1 MVLSISKKSNTNS
14 KFTNK
19 CKSKKIAK
27 KSKLNSRFKCESITQ
42 KKPAINSKSISKLVG
57 NHKLQNSAINSKSN
71 TKFMDTH
78 TLNKK
83 HGLNICPRKS
93 SSLVVALSGVPSTGK
108 TTLAKKWCLKF
119 GWQYVSL
126 NDVVNKNRLYTK
138 IDLSDGAKVV
148 DLKKLNYFTNR
159 IISKIRKKNNS
170 AIIEG
175 HLVCEIKLNVDKI
188 IILRLDPN
196 IIAKR
201 LSKRSY
207 SKQKINQNI
216 ESECLDYC
224 TIIAQKNYAKNN
236 IYEIDMT
243 KKSTTSTLNSLR
255 NIIFCKNKKTLLRML
270 ASNSLV
276 NWSKYLLKL

>member
-1 MVLSISKKSNTNS
+1 MTLSISKKSDANIRFARKYKT
-14 KFTNK
+14 KT
-19 CKSKKIAK
+19 KSTTKL
-27 KSKLNSRFKCESITQ
+27 KSKL
-42 KKPAINSKSISKLVG
+42 L
-57 NHKLQNSAINSKSN
+57 
-71 TKFMDTH
+71 
-78 TLNKK
+78 
-83 HGLNICPRKS
+83 S
-93 SSLVVALSGVPSTGK
+93 SVVALSGVPSTGK

-119 GWQYVSL
+119 GWEYISL
-126 NDVVNKNRLYTK
+126 NDVVNKNKLYTK
-138 IDLSDGAKVV
+138 VDPSDGAKIV
-148 DLKKLNYFTNR
+148 DLKKLKYFANS
-159 IISKIRKKNNS
+159 IISKIRKKNKS

-175 HLVCEIKLNVDKI
+175 HLACEIKLDVDKI

-224 TIIAQKNYAKNN
+224 TIISQKNYARNN

-243 KKSTTSTLNSLR
+243 KKSTTSNLNSLK
-255 NIIFCKNKKTLLRML
+255 NIIFCKDKTTLSHML